1 MERAKKKLSN
11 KYINAMLIP
20 GIGMNLYLYIELF
33 YMSYFLTD
41 VCHFG
46 LGMVTFILT
55 STAAVD
61 LVWVFVTGIMIE
73 KAQFKKLGKYRAWYV
88 IMPPIIMVFFTIMFF
103 NSGNSNLAAAVIIMA
118 FCLKT
123 LAQDVVSAA
132 VTGHISQMTDDPDER
147 TLMNARRNQ
156 GSIIGQ
162 LLFSLIGLPVI
173 SWIGVKAGDTGLGY
187 TGAAFLFSLACAVAH
202 LIVFMITKD
211 APVAE
216 TEKIGTE
223 ERLSTGEMFKV
234 FFHNTPLLVISFGDL
249 LRFTAVF
256 LISSTAAYY
265 FTNVLKDPGAVSTYL
280 TISTV
285 MGVIGALCV
294 NFVVKRLGKK
304 NTYVACTIGYAV
316 MLLVAYFICGE
327 GDTVLFII
335 LMAIGLFFGSMPGVV
350 AAAMTSDTVIYTM
363 YKDGKNARGFIM
375 SMLKIPI
382 KFGSML
388 QSIILPVGLSMIGY
402 QAGAEATAS
411 VSRGIAGIMCLASG
425 LCCLGCS
432 LLVLFGY
439 KLSDQKVKELTE
451 AVEARSK

>member
-1 MERAKKKLSN
+1 M
-11 KYINAMLIP
+11 MIP

-41 VCHFG
+41 VCNFS
-46 LGMVTFILT
+46 LGMTTLILT

-61 LVWVFVTGIMIE
+61 LVWVFVTGVMIE

-88 IMPPIIMVFFTIMFF
+88 IMPPIITVFFTIMFF
-103 NSGNSNLAAAVIIMA
+103 DAGNSNLAAAVIIMA

-173 SWIGVKAGDTGLGY
+173 SWIGVASGNTAFGY
-187 TGAAFLFSLACAVAH
+187 TGAAFLFCIACMIAH
-202 LIVFMITKD
+202 FIVFMITKD
-211 APVAE
+211 APIAE
-216 TEKIGTE
+216 TEKVGAGD
-223 ERLSTGEMFKV
+223 RLSIGEMFQV
-234 FFHNTPLLVISFGDL
+234 FFHNVPLIIISFGDL

-265 FTNVLKDPGAVSTYL
+265 FGSVLKDAGAVSTYL

-285 MGVIGALCV
+285 MGVVGALCV
-294 NFVVKRLGKK
+294 NFVVRLLGKK
-304 NTYVACTIGYAV
+304 RTYVVCTIGYAI
-316 MLLVAYFICGE
+316 MLILAYFICGE
-327 GDTVLFII
+327 GDTVLFIV

-363 YKDGKNARGFIM
+363 YRDGKNARGFIM
-375 SMLKIPI
+375 SMLNIPI
-382 KFGSML
+382 KFGSMIK
-388 QSIILPVGLSMIGY
+388 SIILPVGLSMIGY
-402 QAGAEATAS
+402 QAGVEATAS

-425 LCCLGCS
+425 LCCLGCA

-439 KLSDQKVKELTE
+439 RLTDEKVKELTE
-451 AVEARSK
+451 AVEQRSK